1 MSHHPPHRAHQA
13 LVRPFAEL
21 RRLGLK
27 GEAVTGHHNDNRIGP
42 LGQPLAFLLG
52 VESGHVLAKFRK
64 PFDAIEVAPRVWR
77 RESTV
82 LRAVRSRL
90 REVPDCLA
98 DFGTWSVH
106 AYVPGHALCDVTRQG
121 RIGPDR
127 LAELAGFF
135 ACLPDVPLSALPKLP
150 ADWPENGDSLGF
162 LRWLAR
168 FAEERV
174 YLVNRPRFG
183 SLFEAVGV
191 PYDAMRRFLSSVP
204 ALTGRPF
211 SLLHTDVHR
220 ANVVVARTQDG
231 ERLFVID
238 WELAMYGDPL
248 HDLATHLVRMDY
260 DKEEHSLM
268 VRLWAD
274 AMRRA
279 GHAEATADLDHDL
292 PHYLGFEYA
301 QSVYPDVMRAA
312 ADLPHRPTAG
322 DFARAAD
329 RVCRAVS
336 RAREPLDLVD
346 RPPLDRSTAEEA
358 LRWWHERDRAA
369 TADDGSTTVRVM
381 ETPDAAG
388 RVEDLER
395 HG

>member
-21 RRLGLK
+21 RRLSLK
-27 GEAVTGHHNDNRIGP
+27 SEEVAGHHNDNRIGP

-64 PFDAIEVAPRVWR
+64 PFDAIEVVPRIWR
-77 RESTV
+77 RESKV
-82 LRAVRSRL
+82 LSAVRSRL
-90 REVPDCLA
+90 SEVPDCLV
-98 DFGTWSVH
+98 DFGKWSVH
-106 AYVPGHALCDVTRQG
+106 AYVPGQALCDVARQG
-121 RIGPDR
+121 RIGVDR
-127 LAELAGFF
+127 LGALADFF

-150 ADWPENGDSLGF
+150 TNWPENGDSLGF

-168 FAEERV
+168 FTEERV
-174 YLVNRPRFG
+174 HQVNRLRFG
-183 SLFEAVGV
+183 NLFEAVGI
-191 PYDAMRRFLSSVP
+191 PYDAMQRFLSSVP
-204 ALTGRPF
+204 SLTERPF

-220 ANVVVARTQDG
+220 ANVVVSWVPGG

-248 HDLATHLVRMDY
+248 HDLATHLVRMEY
-260 DKEEHSLM
+260 EKAEHDLM

-274 AMRRA
+274 AMCRA
-279 GHAEATADLDHDL
+279 GHSEATAEMDRDL
-292 PHYLGFEYA
+292 PHYLDFEYA

-312 ADLPHRPTAG
+312 VDLPDRPTERE
-322 DFARAAD
+322 FARATD
-329 RVCRAVS
+329 RVCRAMS
-336 RAREPLDLVD
+336 RAREPLDLMD
-346 RPPLDRSTAEEA
+346 RPPLDRITAGEA
-358 LRWWHERDRAA
+358 LRWWHKRDRAA
-369 TADDGSTTVRVM
+369 MVGGAATVRAT

-388 RVEDLER
+388 QVETLER